1 VDFAMRVDIMCLKS
15 GQMVVNEFESL
26 EANYVGYGNDEIDT
40 EAFYT
45 AFWATTLTQCIQKIR
60 AGRR

>member
-1 VDFAMRVDIMCLKS
+1 MRVDIMCLKS

-40 EAFYT
+40 EAFLGD
-45 AFWATTLTQCIQKIR
+45 FVDPMHSED
-60 AGRR
+60 